1 MGKPL
6 FDFSHL
12 TPAERVQLAD
22 QLWESLADRPESVP
36 LTEAQSAEI
45 DRRLEAYRQNPGA
58 AIPWRQALED
68 EGVLRSAPG

>member
-22 QLWESLADRPESVP
+22 ELWESLSERPESVP
-36 LTEAQSAEI
+36 LTEAQSAEL
-45 DRRLEAYRQNPGA
+45 DRRLEAYRRNPSAG
-58 AIPWRQALED
+58 IPWRRALE
-68 EGVLRSAPG
+68 EIEKTGA